1 MQSPPSAF
9 AASLGPY
16 RITSNS
22 KERGDTWRRLL
33 KLRQA
38 RKDKEEAEVL
48 DLICYAQ
55 HLLNRKKEIEMAMK
69 KLQQMSAL
77 RNLGPMGLLEKKQ
90 SRDDKKLSFSR
101 KKRPRP
107 VVFLPHRP

>member
-55 HLLNRKKEIEMAMK
+55 HLLNRKKEIEMATEAIETKMARAGE
-69 KLQQMSAL
+69 LAVSVV
-77 RNLGPMGLLEKKQ
+77 Q
-90 SRDDKKLSFSR
+90 SKDVLK
-101 KKRPRP
+101 
-107 VVFLPHRP
+107 VQI

>member
-9 AASLGPY
+9 AASMGPY

-33 KLRQA
+33 KRRQA

-55 HLLNRKKEIEMAMK
+55 HLLKRKKEIEMAMK

-77 RNLGPMGLLEKKQ
+77 RNLRPTRLHEEKR
-90 SRDDKKLSFSR
+90 SRDGKKHMYSR
-101 KKRPRP
+101 KRNPNMRLLQRP
-107 VVFLPHRP
+107 

>member
-16 RITSNS
+16 RITSSS

-69 KLQQMSAL
+69 KLHHAYGLANVSNKVWFWSSAM
-77 RNLGPMGLLEKKQ
+77 LGMFPPTEK
-90 SRDDKKLSFSR
+90 
-101 KKRPRP
+101 
-107 VVFLPHRP
+107 